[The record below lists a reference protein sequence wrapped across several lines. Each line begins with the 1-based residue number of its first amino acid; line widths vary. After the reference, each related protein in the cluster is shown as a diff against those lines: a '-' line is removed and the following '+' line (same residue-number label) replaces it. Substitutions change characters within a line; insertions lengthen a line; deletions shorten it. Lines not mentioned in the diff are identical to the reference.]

1 MDQNTTGST
10 DKRNW
15 RERLGIGTKDTGMKD
30 MPRISE
36 DFKPTVV
43 AAKPAAPVV
52 RPAPMA
58 PRVVAKATSETPVAG
73 AARPAAIAPDAL
85 ANKLKA
91 QRDAAEKL
99 AEQRVQ
105 AARQRAEAAMAP
117 SGTSAGSNGS
127 AAKPKFSFADEETK
141 AANSK
146 PAAAQAAQQGA
157 ARPAQ
162 TPPSTQRPA
171 ALPPQAPAGFSP
183 QIAPPRPQLGGGA
196 PVPQR
201 APAAAQAYPQGQAY
215 GQQLP
220 PAYVPSYTP
229 QAPQAYAPPPAYR
242 PIDPASGYV
251 PPPPFNPTPS
261 FGPQA
266 RQTYGASVGQQPQP
280 RLQVPPRGQAA
291 DYGYEAQARPNSRLT
306 NPGPMRAPA
315 AYNQTDSDDIFE
327 QPAPSRGQRR
337 ATANDYQQAYREVE
351 SGFDDEAPR
360 SRVPWI
366 LAMLLALVVV
376 GFGTIWAYGNYFKP
390 QIAGTTQSVPVVKA
404 PETPTKL
411 APDAAADSQTPGQAA
426 QPTKKQIYDRIVGD
440 REVLGGQIAPT
451 EVTPVQPENNTQAAP
466 ASDPATEQP
475 ATGTGND
482 GTPLPLPPP
491 PGGAGDGT
499 QGSLEPATKGDQQ
512 LTTITPAAGASQAA
526 DSSSVAPGEPVIT
539 PPEPTKPSQVASA
552 GTVETIQD
560 TPEVADTP
568 EAAAEP
574 TEPAAPVEK
583 KIKIAPKK
591 PALAKVDKNLGS
603 KPVVLVPPSKKV
615 ASAEP
620 VENVDTAL
628 AASSGLYGDTAVG
641 NAPAAGSD
649 GIVVPEAPVKKRR
662 TLLDLFKTKD
672 DTATPTANEPNQPEV
687 LAPTKA
693 PQKVAAATPPPAVQ
707 QSTGTGAFV
716 AQLASFKT
724 KAEASQE
731 YSRMRAKHGEI
742 VGRYA
747 PIVIEAQVAGTTRY
761 RLNIGPMASSDVASS
776 LCRSLIAAGER
787 DCLVHRQ

>member
-1 MDQNTTGST
+1 MDQKTSGGT

-15 RERLGIGTKDTGMKD
+15 RERLGIGSKDIGMKD

-36 DFKPTVV
+36 DFKPAAV
-43 AAKPAAPVV
+43 AAKPAAPTV

-58 PRVVAKATSETPVAG
+58 PRVVAKAASATPVAG
-73 AARPAAIAPDAL
+73 AARPAAMAPDAL

-117 SGTSAGSNGS
+117 SGTSAASNGS
-127 AAKPKFSFADEETK
+127 ASKPKFSFADEEMK
-141 AANSK
+141 AANAK
-146 PAAAQAAQQGA
+146 PAAAQVAQQGA

-162 TPPSTQRPA
+162 TPPATQRPS

-196 PVPQR
+196 AVPQR
-201 APAAAQAYPQGQAY
+201 APAAQAYPQGQVY
-215 GQQLP
+215 GQQP
-220 PAYVPSYTP
+220 PAYVPSYMPPSP
-229 QAPQAYAPPPAYR
+229 QGYTQPPAYR
-242 PIDPASGYV
+242 SIDPASAYV
-251 PPPPFNPTPS
+251 PPPPFNPAPS
-261 FGPQA
+261 FGPQT
-266 RQTYGASVGQQPQP
+266 RQPYGAAVGQQTQP

-291 DYGYEAQARPNSRLT
+291 DYGYESQPRANSRLT
-306 NPGPMRAPA
+306 NPGPMRTPA
-315 AYNQTDSDDIFE
+315 AYSQPDTDDIFE
-327 QPAPSRGQRR
+327 KPAPSRGQRR

-351 SGFDDEAPR
+351 SGYDDEAPR

-366 LAMLLALVVV
+366 LAMLLAFVVV
-376 GFGTIWAYGNYFKP
+376 GFGSIWAYGNYIKP
-390 QIAGTTQSVPVVKA
+390 QIANTSTQSVPVVKA

-411 APDAAADSQTPGQAA
+411 VPDADTPTPDQVG

-451 EVTPVQPENNTQAAP
+451 EVTPVQPGNNTQVAP
-466 ASDPATEQP
+466 ASDPAAAQP
-475 ATGTGND
+475 AIGTGND

-491 PGGAGDGT
+491 PGGTGDGT
-499 QGSLEPATKGDQQ
+499 QGSLEPAVKGDQQ
-512 LTTITPAAGASQAA
+512 LTTITPAAGESQAA
-526 DSSSVAPGEPVIT
+526 DSSPAVSGEPTQSAATDPVIT
-539 PPEPTKPSQVASA
+539 PPAPTKPSQVASA

-560 TPEVADTP
+560 TPE
-568 EAAAEP
+568 EP
-574 TEPAAPVEK
+574 VTEPAAPAEK
-583 KIKIAPKK
+583 VIKAAPKK
-591 PALAKVDKNLGS
+591 PAAAKVEKSLGA
-603 KPVVLVPPSKKV
+603 KPVVLVPPSKKI

-628 AASSGLYGDTAVG
+628 ADSNGLYGDTTVG
-641 NAPAAGSD
+641 NAPAAGAD
-649 GIVVPEAPVKKRR
+649 GAVVPETPVKKRR
-662 TLLDLFKTKD
+662 TLLDLFRTKD
-672 DTATPTANEPNQPEV
+672 NTSAPAETANEQGQVEV
-687 LAPTKA
+687 LPPAKA

-707 QSTGTGAFV
+707 KSTGTGAYV

-731 YSRMRAKHGEI
+731 YNRMRAKHGEI

-761 RLNIGPMASSDVASS
+761 RLNIGPMASQDVASNLCKS
-776 LCRSLIAAGER
+776 LFAAGER